1 MTKQSLIEAFNVK
14 PRKLDTKAVKDY
26 DIFPDKDLLDKLKKG
41 IEYTN
46 NDKVCSIEETYKEV
60 KKILTD

>member
-1 MTKQSLIEAFNVK
+1 MTNQVPNRLIIKNN
-14 PRKLDTKAVKDY
+14 
-26 DIFPDKDLLDKLKKG
+26 KDLLDKLKKG

-46 NDKVCSIEETYKEV
+46 NGKVCFIEEAYKEV

>member
-1 MTKQSLIEAFNVK
+1 MTNQAPDRLII
-14 PRKLDTKAVKDY
+14 KDN
-26 DIFPDKDLLDKLKKG
+26 KDLLDKLKKG

-60 KKILTD
+60 KKILTN